1 MCIRDSCYIGP
12 GVQVGEGSLLGPHT
26 VLEGGSTVGRRA
38 LVQRSA
44 LLGAAAEE
52 RTTLYGA
59 VLCPGAAA
67 RAGAVLNEG
76 ALLADRAEAGED
88 AILLERVAVWPG
100 RRVPAGARLTASL
113 TAGGLK
119 PPLAFGGGGT
129 LEGAIGA
136 ELTAETLLVLG
147 GLLGR
152 EGTVGLGWAGGAGAR
167 MLAQAAGS
175 GAAAAGGRVLSH
187 DAPCPSAAAWLAES
201 WGLPVSLFVQQEGE
215 RARLYFF
222 DRRGMPLGR
231 ARERRLEGALLRSE
245 LRRMPA
251 GRVGQWES
259 VTGVRPA
266 YAADAAKRSQVTQ
279 APLRRLEVA
288 VPGREPADG
297 ALAEALE
304 RLGCTVR
311 REASPGV
318 PSFRTGRG
326 GFRLLAEDEEGEP
339 LPPEQL
345 LTIVALIEYE
355 DGAGRVAVPDAAPAA
370 IDTLAAGYHG
380 GALRLGRDG
389 PEAEARYGEL
399 PWLRDALFAACRIC
413 AHLGMTGERLHG
425 LAGKIPRF
433 VLRRREV
440 SLRSGQGEVLS
451 VLLRTLPG
459 AQPAGGGLR
468 VRQGEG
474 WVTLVPLARSAV
486 LRIVGEARSAELAEE
501 LCAFCARRAEE
512 ADRGL
517 PEK

>member
-1 MCIRDSCYIGP
+1 M
-12 GVQVGEGSLLGPHT
+12 
-26 VLEGGSTVGRRA
+26 
-38 LVQRSA
+38 
-44 LLGAAAEE
+44 
-52 RTTLYGA
+52 
-59 VLCPGAAA
+59 
-67 RAGAVLNEG
+67 
-76 ALLADRAEAGED
+76 
-88 AILLERVAVWPG
+88 
-100 RRVPAGARLTASL
+100 
-113 TAGGLK
+113 
-119 PPLAFGGGGT
+119 
-129 LEGAIGA
+129 
-136 ELTAETLLVLG
+136 
-147 GLLGR
+147 
-152 EGTVGLGWAGGAGAR
+152 
-167 MLAQAAGS
+167 
-175 GAAAAGGRVLSH
+175 
-187 DAPCPSAAAWLAES
+187 
-201 WGLPVSLFVQQEGE
+201 
-215 RARLYFF
+215 
-222 DRRGMPLGR
+222 
-231 ARERRLEGALLRSE
+231 
-245 LRRMPA
+245 
-251 GRVGQWES
+251 
-259 VTGVRPA
+259 
-266 YAADAAKRSQVTQ
+266 TQ

-311 REASPGV
+311 REACPGV
-318 PSFRTGRG
+318 PAFRTGRG
-326 GFRLLAEDEEGEP
+326 GFRLLAEDEEGEL

>member
-1 MCIRDSCYIGP
+1 M
-12 GVQVGEGSLLGPHT
+12 
-26 VLEGGSTVGRRA
+26 
-38 LVQRSA
+38 
-44 LLGAAAEE
+44 
-52 RTTLYGA
+52 
-59 VLCPGAAA
+59 
-67 RAGAVLNEG
+67 
-76 ALLADRAEAGED
+76 
-88 AILLERVAVWPG
+88 
-100 RRVPAGARLTASL
+100 
-113 TAGGLK
+113 
-119 PPLAFGGGGT
+119 
-129 LEGAIGA
+129 
-136 ELTAETLLVLG
+136 
-147 GLLGR
+147 
-152 EGTVGLGWAGGAGAR
+152 
-167 MLAQAAGS
+167 
-175 GAAAAGGRVLSH
+175 
-187 DAPCPSAAAWLAES
+187 
-201 WGLPVSLFVQQEGE
+201 
-215 RARLYFF
+215 
-222 DRRGMPLGR
+222 
-231 ARERRLEGALLRSE
+231 
-245 LRRMPA
+245 
-251 GRVGQWES
+251 
-259 VTGVRPA
+259 
-266 YAADAAKRSQVTQ
+266 TQ

-288 VPGREPADG
+288 VPGREPTDG

-318 PSFRTGRG
+318 PAFRTGRG

-355 DGAGRVAVPDAAPAA
+355 DGAGRVAVLTPPQQPSTILRRRRPRRRSPPQAGTDPERRRGRRAA
-370 IDTLAAGYHG
+370 LAA
-380 GALRLGRDG
+380 
-389 PEAEARYGEL
+389 
-399 PWLRDALFAACRIC
+399 WDALFAACRIC

-474 WVTLVPLARSAV
+474 WVSLVPLARSAV

-517 PEK
+517 PENREYTFPQRYGRT

>member
-1 MCIRDSCYIGP
+1 M
-12 GVQVGEGSLLGPHT
+12 
-26 VLEGGSTVGRRA
+26 
-38 LVQRSA
+38 
-44 LLGAAAEE
+44 
-52 RTTLYGA
+52 
-59 VLCPGAAA
+59 
-67 RAGAVLNEG
+67 
-76 ALLADRAEAGED
+76 
-88 AILLERVAVWPG
+88 
-100 RRVPAGARLTASL
+100 
-113 TAGGLK
+113 
-119 PPLAFGGGGT
+119 
-129 LEGAIGA
+129 
-136 ELTAETLLVLG
+136 
-147 GLLGR
+147 
-152 EGTVGLGWAGGAGAR
+152 
-167 MLAQAAGS
+167 
-175 GAAAAGGRVLSH
+175 LSH

-201 WGLPVSLFVQQEGE
+201 WGLPVSLFVQQKGE

-251 GRVGQWES
+251 GRVGRWES

-288 VPGREPADG
+288 VPGREPADR

-318 PSFRTGRG
+318 PAFRTGRG

-370 IDTLAAGYHG
+370 IDALAAGYHG

>member
-1 MCIRDSCYIGP
+1 M
-12 GVQVGEGSLLGPHT
+12 
-26 VLEGGSTVGRRA
+26 
-38 LVQRSA
+38 
-44 LLGAAAEE
+44 
-52 RTTLYGA
+52 
-59 VLCPGAAA
+59 
-67 RAGAVLNEG
+67 
-76 ALLADRAEAGED
+76 
-88 AILLERVAVWPG
+88 
-100 RRVPAGARLTASL
+100 
-113 TAGGLK
+113 
-119 PPLAFGGGGT
+119 
-129 LEGAIGA
+129 
-136 ELTAETLLVLG
+136 
-147 GLLGR
+147 
-152 EGTVGLGWAGGAGAR
+152 GLGWAGGAGAR

-318 PSFRTGRG
+318 PAFRTGRG

-355 DGAGRVAVPDAAPAA
+355 DGAGRVAVPDAAPPGGSGPPSGACPAMRASPTWWMPAA
-370 IDTLAAGYHG
+370 WT
-380 GALRLGRDG
+380 
-389 PEAEARYGEL
+389 
-399 PWLRDALFAACRIC
+399 WW
-413 AHLGMTGERLHG
+413 T
-425 LAGKIPRF
+425 
-433 VLRRREV
+433 
-440 SLRSGQGEVLS
+440 
-451 VLLRTLPG
+451 
-459 AQPAGGGLR
+459 
-468 VRQGEG
+468 
-474 WVTLVPLARSAV
+474 SAPPPSST
-486 LRIVGEARSAELAEE
+486 ETT
-501 LCAFCARRAEE
+501 
-512 ADRGL
+512 
-517 PEK
+517 